1 MEDIQ
6 LVRIMMGSDFL
17 SVLNCL
23 SSGKYNRSG
32 LLLEVIRLL
41 CRIER
46 LGVVVRF
53 CCVPALSGVEE
64 NEIVDQLAKSA
75 LKQDII
81 DTNVPLVR
89 GEAKCKIRAI
99 LIDVWQ
105 K

>member
-1 MEDIQ
+1 LSE
-6 LVRIMMGSDFL
+6 LWWASDSL
-17 SVLNCL
+17 SVLDCL
-23 SSGKYNRSG
+23 SSGKSNRSG

-53 CCVPALSGVEE
+53 CCVPAHSGLED
-64 NEIVDQLAKSA
+64 NSIVDQ